1 MDFEIDKLDGDN
13 NSFRK
18 QAIDIELIE
27 LSSLIG
33 VPFSTQNK
41 IESFGTFN
49 FIELKIT

>member
-1 MDFEIDKLDGDN
+1 MDKLDGDN

-27 LSSLIG
+27 LSSLTG
-33 VPFSTQNK
+33 VPFSTQNR